1 MASVNKV
8 ILVGNL
14 GADPD
19 VRYMPN
25 GDQVTTVRLATTE
38 SWKDKNSGEKR
49 EITEWHRVVFYRK
62 LAEIAGQYLRKGSQ
76 VYLEGRIKTR
86 KWQDKDGQDRYTTE
100 IEATEMQ
107 MLGGRQGAGAPAG
120 GGGGGY
126 DEPTDYSPA
135 PPKNKP
141 KPSFDDLG
149 DDIPF

>member
-14 GADPD
+14 GADPET
-19 VRYMPN
+19 RYTAS
-25 GDQVTTVRLATTE
+25 GDAVCNIRLATTD

-49 EITEWHRVVFYRK
+49 EMTEWHRVVFYRK
-62 LAEIAGQYLRKGSQ
+62 LAEIAGQYLKKGSQ
-76 VYLEGRIKTR
+76 VYLEGRIRTR

-107 MLGGRQGAGAPAG
+107 MLGGRQGQGAPAG
-120 GGGGGY
+120 DY
-126 DEPTDYSPA
+126 EPQQQDYAPA
-135 PPKNKP
+135 PRKDKP
-141 KPSFDDLG
+141 KPSFEDLG